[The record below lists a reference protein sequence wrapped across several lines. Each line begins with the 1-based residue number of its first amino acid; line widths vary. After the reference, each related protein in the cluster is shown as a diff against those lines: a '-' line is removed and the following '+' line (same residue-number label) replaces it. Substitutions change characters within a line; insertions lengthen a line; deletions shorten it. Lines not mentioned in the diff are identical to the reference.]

1 MMPQL
6 DEQLPAFA
14 LTTASG
20 ERIEVDELVYRGPVV
35 LAAVEADVENDP
47 RAAMLTDLAE
57 RLGGCG
63 RLVILSPTKSALGS
77 GLAAAGGVTW
87 LQDPA
92 GEGFAALGLVSKR
105 LGRTRRLG
113 GLFVID
119 GDRRLRF
126 AFTTADRDAWI
137 PGAFVLSRLDRLGA
151 AALVAPQEA
160 EPIVPSEADV
170 EPEPELELE
179 RLVVAVGR
187 RMGMEDTELQDL
199 VTATRMRDIGMTTVP
214 DEIITKDGPLDDAEW
229 AVIRMHPERSA
240 EMLAADPA
248 LAGVRDTV
256 RASHEHLD
264 GSGYP
269 HGLRADGIPLGAR
282 ILLAVE
288 SYLSMTRERPYGG
301 MLSDTESL
309 ERVRLSAGRI
319 YDPEVV
325 AALAAEVDPEA
336 AAA

>member
-14 LTTASG
+14 LTAASG

-35 LAAVEADVENDP
+35 LAAVEADCENDP
-47 RAAMLTDLAE
+47 RAAMLADLAE
-57 RLGGCG
+57 RLGGSG
-63 RLVILSPTKSALGS
+63 RLVILSPAASALGS
-77 GLAAAGGVTW
+77 GLAAAGGATW
-87 LQDPA
+87 LQDPN
-92 GEGFAALGLVSKR
+92 GEGFAALGLVYKR
-105 LGRTRRLG
+105 IGRTRRLG

-151 AALVAPQEA
+151 AALVAPPEA
-160 EPIVPSEADV
+160 EPIVSPEAGA

-187 RMGMEDTELQDL
+187 RMGMNATQLDDL
-199 VTATRMRDIGMTTVP
+199 AAATRMRDIGMTTVP
-214 DEIITKDGPLDDAEW
+214 DEIITKDGPLDDDEW
-229 AVIRMHPERSA
+229 AVIRMHPERSV
-240 EMLAADPA
+240 EMLDADPA
-248 LAGVRDTV
+248 LAGVRDIV

-269 HGLRADGIPLGAR
+269 HGLSADRIPLGAR

-309 ERVRLSAGRI
+309 ERVRLQAGRI
-319 YDPEVV
+319 YDPGVI
-325 AALAAEVDPEA
+325 AALAAEVDPDA